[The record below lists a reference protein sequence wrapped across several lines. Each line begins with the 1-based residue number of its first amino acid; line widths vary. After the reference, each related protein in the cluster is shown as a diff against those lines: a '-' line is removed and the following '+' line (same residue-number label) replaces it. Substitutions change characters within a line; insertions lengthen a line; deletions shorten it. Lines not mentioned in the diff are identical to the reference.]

1 MFQFSEPEVPS
12 LLLFL
17 FPDVLNNPIG
27 FRAFS
32 GSCQKIQSIETMDVY
47 EREAAI
53 CTLRKITPPAHLLEQ
68 EKEKAK
74 GRAYTYMVIWSLVM
88 LISGIYGVWNRLQYT
103 GPLPAGHEP
112 MDHAPLP
119 GE

>member
-1 MFQFSEPEVPS
+1 
-12 LLLFL
+12 
-17 FPDVLNNPIG
+17 
-27 FRAFS
+27 
-32 GSCQKIQSIETMDVY
+32 MDVY
-47 EREAAI
+47 EQEAAI